1 MRISTVDNY
10 QGEENDIILLS
21 LVRSNNFDQI
31 GFLKTSNRICVALSR
46 ARNGLYI
53 FGNKTCLKNAVNKID
68 FEKNKLISK
77 NDEYATYSE
86 HLWTKVL
93 NLLEER
99 GDIDE
104 KITLSCKHNIKFTI
118 R

>member
-1 MRISTVDNY
+1 MKLREVINFRFEEYDHRKVRISTVDNY

-68 FEKNKLISK
+68 LEK
-77 NDEYATYSE
+77 
-86 HLWTKVL
+86 
-93 NLLEER
+93 
-99 GDIDE
+99 
-104 KITLSCKHNIKFTI
+104 
-118 R
+118 